1 MGGGADAPGPD
12 GDRGGAVSSHWG
24 ALGAGAGRAGPAG
37 LSRLGPGKRFG
48 TVLITGVGIES
59 ERP

>member
-12 GDRGGAVSSHWG
+12 GDRG
-24 ALGAGAGRAGPAG
+24 GAGAGRAGPAG

-48 TVLITGVGIES
+48 TVLITGVGMES